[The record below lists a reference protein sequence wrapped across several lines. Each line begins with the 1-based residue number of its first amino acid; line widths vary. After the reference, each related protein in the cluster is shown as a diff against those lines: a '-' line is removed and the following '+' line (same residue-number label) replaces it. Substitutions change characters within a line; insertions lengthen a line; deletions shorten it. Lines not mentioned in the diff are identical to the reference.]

1 LSLIN
6 IAHPRFGDEL
16 TEEARKAVLI
26 QGGSSM
32 PFVDVEVADQIAF
45 LCLNN
50 PGKRNALSHGL
61 VHELVQALSDLRDR
75 KIAVVI
81 LRAGDGCPVW
91 SAGHDIKEL
100 PESRRDPLGY
110 HDSLEK
116 LLRAVQKYPG
126 PVVAMVHGSVWGG
139 ACDLVMTCD
148 LVIGDETS
156 SFAITP
162 AKLGLPYNATGIL
175 HFINRLGL
183 NIAKEMF
190 FSADPIVAERAERVG
205 ILNHLVPSDKLLEFT
220 TNLAKGMAARSSLA
234 IAVIKEQF
242 NLLAGAH
249 PLAPDVFERIQ
260 GLRRQVYDSHDYAE
274 GVRSFLEKRAPAFKG
289 E

>member
-1 LSLIN
+1 
-6 IAHPRFGDEL
+6 
-16 TEEARKAVLI
+16 
-26 QGGSSM
+26 
-32 PFVDVEVADQIAF
+32 
-45 LCLNN
+45 
-50 PGKRNALSHGL
+50 
-61 VHELVQALSDLRDR
+61 
-75 KIAVVI
+75 
-81 LRAGDGCPVW
+81 
-91 SAGHDIKEL
+91 L
-100 PESRRDPLGY
+100 PEAHRDPLGY

-116 LLRAVQKYPG
+116 LLRAVQEYPG
-126 PVVAMVHGSVWGG
+126 PVIAMIRGSVWGG

-148 LVIGDETS
+148 IVIGDESS

-190 FSADPIVAERAERVG
+190 FSADPIMAERAERIG
-205 ILNHLVPSDKLLEFT
+205 ILNHLVPSDNLLRFT
-220 TNLAKGMAARSSLA
+220 TSLAKRMATRSSLA
-234 IAVIKEQF
+234 ISVIKEQF

-274 GVRSFLEKRAPAFKG
+274 GIRSFLEKREPMFKG

>member
-1 LSLIN
+1 
-6 IAHPRFGDEL
+6 
-16 TEEARKAVLI
+16 
-26 QGGSSM
+26 M
-32 PFVDVEVADQIAF
+32 PFVDVEVADNIGF
-45 LCLNN
+45 ICLNN
-50 PGKRNALSHGL
+50 PGKRNALSHEL
-61 VHELVQALSDLRDR
+61 VHEIVQSLNGLKDR
-75 KIAVVI
+75 KIAAVI
-81 LRAGDGCPVW
+81 LRAPAGSAVW

-100 PESRRDPLGY
+100 PEARRDPLGY
-110 HDSLEK
+110 QDSLEK

-126 PVVAMVHGSVWGG
+126 PVIAMVHGSVWGG

-148 LVIGDETS
+148 IIIGDETS

-190 FSADPIVAERAERVG
+190 FSADPIMAERAERVG

-220 TNLAKGMAARSSLA
+220 TNLAKRMATRSSLA
-234 IAVIKEQF
+234 ISVIKEQF
-242 NLLAGAH
+242 NILAGAH
-249 PLAPDVFERIQ
+249 PMTPDVFERIQ
-260 GLRRQVYDSHDYAE
+260 GLRRLVYDSHDYAE
-274 GVRSFLEKRAPAFKG
+274 GVRSFLEKREPMFKG